1 MSNEDY
7 KKAIRKLLTAQRRPL
22 STKRIATKT
31 HMTWPTAKK
40 YLNQMKKTGAL
51 TAYRSNNRIFWQP
64 KKRKKDL

>member
-7 KKAIRKLLTAQRRPL
+7 KKAIRSLLNAQRRPL

-40 YLNQMKKTGAL
+40 YLNQMKQQGTL
-51 TAYRSNNRIFWQP
+51 TAYKSSNRIFWQP
-64 KKRKKDL
+64 KKKKDR